1 MSLVFLKKENG
12 KIIGYGDKLSSCGGI
27 AYQNNSTKIKLFPN
41 SDKSKNVIVC
51 GTGTA
56 FELRMVFI
64 HLEEFFDVNLTN
76 GDIEHDIP
84 IIIDSFSRLYK
95 SIFTEEKRD
104 KYHELINISVSLSIG
119 DKLYAV
125 AIDNDYDKYIRVDT
139 YANFIFC
146 GYGKDIMQGFVRAN
160 VPIDKAFEVI
170 HEMYPSYVSKEFDVV
185 EYEYE

>member
-12 KIIGYGDKLSSCGGI
+12 KIIGCGDKLSSTGDI
-27 AYQNNSTKIKLFPN
+27 AYQNNSRKIKLFPN
-41 SDKSKNVIVC
+41 DDKSKNVIVC
-51 GTGTA
+51 GTGSA
-56 FELRMVFI
+56 FVLRMVFI

-84 IIIDSFSRLYK
+84 IIINSFSNLYK
-95 SIFTEEKRD
+95 SILTEEKRD
-104 KYHELINISVSLSIG
+104 KYHELINTSLLLSVG
-119 DKLYAV
+119 DKIYTV
-125 AIDNDYDKYIRVDT
+125 AIDNDYDKYIRVDS

-170 HEMYPSYVSKEFDVV
+170 HDMYPSYVSKEFDVI